1 MAVTTPPNYAP
12 VTKRSSVA
20 HQPGQKAGEKIKT
33 GRDYSIEFDDALLSQ
48 KGWIGPRFEG
58 CEITGLH
65 VNKFS
70 KQGTPKYY
78 GGLMSPNIQNLSK
91 ITQSWAGD
99 SGNLDRN
106 PVVEVYTNT
115 IFFGSSLSGYQEDSR
130 YPNVGED
137 FSYVFVNKA
146 YTFDPHNDTFFI
158 TELLGPNDKVF
169 ERVLK
174 QDLSYA
180 SKFSIKILDLGI
192 ENDLNPD
199 YTVHWNAGLF
209 SLIATYR
216 ECEEAPY
223 TQEMIVSTQYVAR
236 HTTESYYGV
245 PYNPIPT
252 DNYALDTVYFLFNTN
267 NYLILTGSFTVE
279 TNTDTWWWRRP
290 RTSSYFGQVSP
301 SSTPY
306 LPPSNSS
313 SGLTFFPNAGSH
325 LHTHPM
331 QSPNGMADSVYGF
344 MEGLIEKSFTFQDT
358 NENLLYGTPPGVKD
372 LHILTFNDAEGCV
385 KEIQSELRSQLGST
399 TAFGS
404 LSYPY
409 KTTTQALRHFGSIT
423 LSPGGKIPVP
433 GCDKKRVDLGQ
444 NDFRIESRVA
454 SPAFNEYVV
463 QSGVFQNASTNALN
477 RYKYYTWFVGGNASA
492 SEDST
497 TFKPREG
504 VGFWDN
510 TTGSGNFVGAP
521 QLHKFTISKLEKRPN
536 VIMADINKA
545 KNLFDGIGGQGF
557 LCIPENLN
565 PQIKNNLD
573 YYLKKAE
580 LISKGPNKK
589 NLGAKSPRILRNS
602 PDSKKNH
609 LS

>member
-1 MAVTTPPNYAP
+1 MAVNTPPNYAP
-12 VTKRSSVA
+12 VIKRSSVA

-48 KGWIGPRFEG
+48 KGWIGPRLEG

-115 IFFGSSLSGYQEDSR
+115 IFFGNSLSGYQEDSR

-137 FSYVFVNKA
+137 FSYVFINKA
-146 YTFDPHNDTFFI
+146 YTFDPYSDSFFI

-180 SKFSIKILDLGI
+180 SKFSIKVLDSGI
-192 ENDLNPD
+192 EHDLNPD
-199 YTVHWNAGLF
+199 YTVHWNAGMF
-209 SLIATYR
+209 SLIATYE
-216 ECEEAPY
+216 ECAEAPF
-223 TQEMIVSTQYVAR
+223 TQEMQVATQYVANPG
-236 HTTESYYGV
+236 TLNYYGV
-245 PYNPIPT
+245 PYNAHT
-252 DNYALDTVYFLFNTN
+252 SDNYSQNTVAFFFNSN
-267 NYLILTGSFTVE
+267 NYPILTGSFIVE
-279 TNTDTWWWRRP
+279 QNVDTWWWRRP
-290 RTSSYFGQVSP
+290 RTSSYFD
-301 SSTPY
+301 STSNTY
-306 LPPSNSS
+306 LPPSNSA
-313 SGLTFFPNAGSH
+313 SGLTFFPNAGPH
-325 LHTHPM
+325 LHTGANAPTAVG
-331 QSPNGMADSVYGF
+331 GMASSIYGF
-344 MEGLIEKSFTFQDT
+344 FDGLIEKYFTFQNQ
-358 NENLLYGTPPGVKD
+358 NENLLYEAPPGHKD

-385 KEIQSELRSQLGST
+385 KEIQSELR
-399 TAFGS
+399 FD
-404 LSYPY
+404 
-409 KTTTQALRHFGSIT
+409 KNVTQALRHFGSIS
-423 LSPGGKIPVP
+423 LSPGRKIPVP
-433 GCDKKRVDLGQ
+433 GCEKREVDLTPA
-444 NDFRIESRVA
+444 DFSIQSKVA
-454 SPAFNEYVV
+454 TPSFNEYVV
-463 QSGVFQNASTNALN
+463 QSSYSTSTGIAH
-477 RYKYYTWFVGGNASA
+477 KYYTWFVGGNASG
-492 SEDST
+492 SEDASA
-497 TFKPREG
+497 FVPPG
-504 VGFWDN
+504 N
-510 TTGSGNFVGAP
+510 ITGSGNFVGAP

-536 VIMADINKA
+536 VIMTDLNKA

-589 NLGAKSPRILRNS
+589 NLGAKTPRILRDS
-602 PDSKKNH
+602 PDSKNNH

>member
-48 KGWIGPRFEG
+48 KGWIGPRLEG

-78 GGLMSPNIQNLSK
+78 GGLMSSNIQNLSK

-115 IFFGSSLSGYQEDSR
+115 IFFGNSLSGYQEDSR

-137 FSYVFVNKA
+137 FSYVFINKA
-146 YTFDPHNDTFFI
+146 YTFDPYSDSFFI

-180 SKFSIKILDLGI
+180 SKFSIKVLDSGI
-192 ENDLNPD
+192 EHDLNPD
-199 YTVHWNAGLF
+199 YTVHWNAGMF
-209 SLIATYR
+209 SLIATYE
-216 ECEEAPY
+216 ECAETPF
-223 TQEMIVSTQYVAR
+223 TQEMQVATQYVANPG
-236 HTTESYYGV
+236 TLNYYGV
-245 PYNPIPT
+245 PYNAHT
-252 DNYALDTVYFLFNTN
+252 SDNYSQNTVAFFFNSN
-267 NYLILTGSFTVE
+267 NYPILTGSFIVE
-279 TNTDTWWWRRP
+279 QNVDTWWWRRP
-290 RTSSYFGQVSP
+290 RTSSYFD
-301 SSTPY
+301 STSNTY
-306 LPPSNSS
+306 LPPSNSA
-313 SGLTFFPNAGSH
+313 SGLTFFPNAGPH
-325 LHTHPM
+325 LHTGANAPTAVG
-331 QSPNGMADSVYGF
+331 GMASSIYGF
-344 MEGLIEKSFTFQDT
+344 FDGLIEKYFTFQNQ
-358 NENLLYGTPPGVKD
+358 NENLLYEAPPGHKD

-385 KEIQSELRSQLGST
+385 KEIQSELR
-399 TAFGS
+399 FD
-404 LSYPY
+404 
-409 KTTTQALRHFGSIT
+409 KNVTQALRHFGSIS
-423 LSPGGKIPVP
+423 LSPGRKIPVP
-433 GCDKKRVDLGQ
+433 GCEKREVDLTPT
-444 NDFRIESRVA
+444 DFSIQSKVA
-454 SPAFNEYVV
+454 TPSFNEYVV
-463 QSGVFQNASTNALN
+463 QSSYSTSTGIAH
-477 RYKYYTWFVGGNASA
+477 KYYTWFVGGNASG
-492 SEDST
+492 SEDASA
-497 TFKPREG
+497 FVPPG
-504 VGFWDN
+504 N
-510 TTGSGNFVGAP
+510 ITGSGNFVGAP

-536 VIMADINKA
+536 VIMTDLNKA

-589 NLGAKSPRILRNS
+589 NLGAKTPRILRDS
-602 PDSKKNH
+602 PDSKNNH